1 MTVSCPRCGTRYRLP
16 PRSKL
21 GSNPTYRCVQCR
33 HVFSAE
39 AAAEGP
45 ALLDELERDDAR
57 DDLPVEEPAAEFED
71 ETEALPDDAEWTNEA
86 PAPAAKRVA
95 RPPAR
100 TSRAARD
107 PEPDEEPDE
116 VADETFS
123 FETEEHE
130 RPEPARERRKRRRKA
145 ESEER
150 ETVQVVGSPARF
162 AVHVLLGVTLVYGV
176 VSIYLYTHPDA
187 ISAFLGRLPMIG
199 SALAEKRLNPGNVQL
214 TNVRGEYQRV
224 KGDKLVFVI
233 SGTAIN
239 NSPLPVKGVQ
249 IEGRLI
255 GKDEQRQVVFC
266 GAAPRDV
273 HDLSVREIGLLQSL
287 EPPREWNLGAG
298 EQANFLVAFVAP
310 PPDLKEFSAEVVGV
324 QARPRAAAG

>member
-21 GSNPTYRCVQCR
+21 GSDPTFRCVQCR

-45 ALLDELERDDAR
+45 ALVDDPEGA
-57 DDLPVEEPAAEFED
+57 DAPDVLPVEEPEAEFED
-71 ETEALPDDAEWTNEA
+71 ETQALPDDAEWTNEA

-95 RPPAR
+95 RP
-100 TSRAARD
+100 AAPKRRD
-107 PEPDEEPDE
+107 EAPDTTDDEP
-116 VADETFS
+116 DETFS
-123 FETEEHE
+123 FESEEDV
-130 RPEPARERRKRRRKA
+130 RPAPARERKSRRKRA
-145 ESEER
+145 EPEER
-150 ETVQVVGSPARF
+150 QTVQVVGSPARF
-162 AVHVLLGVTLVYGV
+162 ALHVLLGVTLVYGI
-176 VSIYLYTHPDA
+176 VSIYLYTHPEA
-187 ISAFLGRLPMIG
+187 ITAFLGRLPVVG
-199 SALAEKRLNPGNVQL
+199 GALAEKRLNPGNVQL

-239 NSPLPVKGVQ
+239 NSPQPVKGVQ
-249 IEGRLI
+249 IEGRLL

-324 QARPRAAAG
+324 QARPRAATG